1 MIPRVT
7 LFVLGSLKFG
17 LIGSYRMNEFYILN
31 KLRNYI
37 RFERIPPKKFKD
49 KNVKLIARP

>member
-37 RFERIPPKKFKD
+37 RFERIPPKKIKD

>member
-7 LFVLGSLKFG
+7 LFVLGSLKFE

-37 RFERIPPKKFKD
+37 RFERIPPQKFKD